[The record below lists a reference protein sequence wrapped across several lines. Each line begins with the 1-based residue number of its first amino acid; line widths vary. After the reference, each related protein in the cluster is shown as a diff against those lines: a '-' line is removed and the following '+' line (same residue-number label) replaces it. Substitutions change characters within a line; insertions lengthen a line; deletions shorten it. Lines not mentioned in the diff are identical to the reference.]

1 MPITRIKNDMNNH
14 LKSGNASVLEREFQ
28 PDMSMFLASSVHD
41 MKNSI
46 SILIGGLEQVL
57 GQVTPESFSAYQKMA
72 HMVYES
78 KRINSNLIQL
88 LTLYKVGQNRYPF
101 DPLPQS
107 ISDFTAIIFSQQET
121 LLQSKGISLEM
132 DYDEALY
139 WQFDESLVSGVISH
153 ALNNAIHYT
162 TDKIRLSIR
171 ESDAMLEFRVEDNG
185 SGFPAHMM
193 QEGVDAMHGTDFQGG
208 STGLG
213 LYFSAM
219 VAKMHQRRGKTGEI
233 RLENGGTYNGGGFV
247 LRLP

>member
-1 MPITRIKNDMNNH
+1 MSEYLPTVDMPECE
-14 LKSGNASVLEREFQ
+14 SQ
-28 PDMSMFLASSVHD
+28 PDVSMFLASSVHD

-46 SILIGGLEQVL
+46 SILIGGLERVLEQVS
-57 GQVTPESFSAYQKMA
+57 PESFSAYQDVA

-88 LTLYKVGQNRYPF
+88 LTVYKVGKNIYPF

-107 ISDFTAIIFSQQET
+107 MNEFALNIFSQQEP
-121 LLQSKGISLEM
+121 LLQPRGITLEM

-139 WQFDESLVSGVISH
+139 WQFDEALVGGVISH

-162 TDKIRLSIR
+162 KDKVRLVIRKFNG
-171 ESDAMLEFRVEDNG
+171 MLELRVEDNG
-185 SGFPAHMM
+185 SGFPSRMV
-193 QEGVDAMHGTDFQGG
+193 QEGIDAMHGTDFRGG

-219 VAKMHQRRGKTGEI
+219 VAKMHRRRDKTGEI
-233 RLENGGTYNGGGFV
+233 RLENGGAYNGGCFV
-247 LRLP
+247 LHLP

>member
-1 MPITRIKNDMNNH
+1 MNKNLN
-14 LKSGNASVLEREFQ
+14 LGNASLSERESQ
-28 PDMSMFLASSVHD
+28 PDMPMFLASSVHD

-46 SILIGGLEQVL
+46 SILIGGLERVL
-57 GQVTPESFSAYQKMA
+57 EQASPESFPAYRDVT

-107 ISDFTAIIFSQQET
+107 ISEFIAIIFSQQET

-139 WQFDESLVSGVISH
+139 WQFDEALVGGVISH

-162 TDKIRLSIR
+162 KDKIRLVVR
-171 ESDAMLEFRVEDNG
+171 ESNEMLELRVEDNG
-185 SGFPAHMM
+185 SGFPARMV
-193 QEGVDAMHGTDFQGG
+193 QEGIDAMHGTDFQGG

-233 RLENGGTYNGGGFV
+233 RLENGGAYNGGSFV

>member
-1 MPITRIKNDMNNH
+1 MNKD
-14 LKSGNASVLEREFQ
+14 LKPANASALEREFR
-28 PDMSMFLASSVHD
+28 PDMSLFLASSVHD

-57 GQVTPESFSAYQKMA
+57 EQASPESFPAYHDMS

-88 LTLYKVGQNRYPF
+88 LTLYKVGQNMYPF

-107 ISDFTAIIFSQQET
+107 ISEFASIIFSQQET

-139 WQFDESLVSGVISH
+139 WQFDEALVGGVISH

-162 TDKIRLSIR
+162 RDKIRLAIR
-171 ESDAMLEFRVEDNG
+171 ESNGMLELRVEDNG
-185 SGFPAHMM
+185 AGFPGRMV
-193 QEGVDAMHGTDFQGG
+193 QEGLDAMHGTDFQGG

-219 VAKMHQRRGKTGEI
+219 VAKMHHRMGKVGEI
-233 RLENGGTYNGGGFV
+233 RLENGGAYNGGCFV
-247 LRLP
+247 LCLP

>member
-1 MPITRIKNDMNNH
+1 MSKDQPIGDMGMP
-14 LKSGNASVLEREFQ
+14 ERESQ
-28 PDMSMFLASSVHD
+28 PDVSIFLASSVHD

-46 SILIGGLEQVL
+46 SILIGGLERVLEQVS
-57 GQVTPESFSAYQKMA
+57 PESFPAYQDVA

-88 LTLYKVGQNRYPF
+88 LTLYKVGQNIYPF

-107 ISDFTAIIFSQQET
+107 ISEFASVIFSQQET
-121 LLQSKGISLEM
+121 LLQSKGITLEM

-139 WQFDESLVSGVISH
+139 WQFDEALVGGVICH

-162 TDKIRLSIR
+162 RDKVRLVIR
-171 ESDAMLEFRVEDNG
+171 ESNEMLELRVEDNG
-185 SGFPAHMM
+185 SGFPARMV
-193 QEGVDAMHGTDFQGG
+193 QEGIDAMHGTDFQGG

-233 RLENGGTYNGGGFV
+233 RLENGGAYNGGCFV
-247 LRLP
+247 LHLP

>member
-1 MPITRIKNDMNNH
+1 MNKNQQF
-14 LKSGNASVLEREFQ
+14 GNASQSERESQ

-57 GQVTPESFSAYQKMA
+57 ERVSPESFPAYQDVT

-88 LTLYKVGQNRYPF
+88 LTLYKVGQNMYPF

-107 ISDFTAIIFSQQET
+107 ISEFTSIIFSQQET
-121 LLQSKGISLEM
+121 LLQSKGITLEM
-132 DYDEALY
+132 DYDESLY
-139 WQFDESLVSGVISH
+139 WQFDEALVGSVISH

-162 TDKIRLSIR
+162 KDKIRLAIR
-171 ESDAMLEFRVEDNG
+171 ESNEMLELRVEDNG
-185 SGFPAHMM
+185 SGFPARMV
-193 QEGVDAMHGTDFQGG
+193 QEGLDAMHGTDFKGG

-219 VAKMHQRRGKTGEI
+219 VAKMHKRRGKTGSI
-233 RLENGGTYNGGGFV
+233 RLENGGAYNGGCFV

>member
-1 MPITRIKNDMNNH
+1 MPECE
-14 LKSGNASVLEREFQ
+14 SQ
-28 PDMSMFLASSVHD
+28 PDVSLFLASSVHD

-46 SILIGGLEQVL
+46 SVLIGGLERVL
-57 GQVTPESFSAYQKMA
+57 EQASPESFPAYRDVS

-88 LTLYKVGQNRYPF
+88 LTLYKIGRNIYPF

-107 ISDFTAIIFSQQET
+107 ISDFASIIYSQQEI
-121 LLQSKGISLEM
+121 LLQSNGITLEM
-132 DYDEALY
+132 DYDESLY
-139 WQFDESLVSGVISH
+139 WQFDEALVGGVISH

-162 TDKIRLSIR
+162 RDRVRLVIQKSN
-171 ESDAMLEFRVEDNG
+171 EMLELRVEDNG
-185 SGFPAHMM
+185 LGFPANML
-193 QEGVDAMHGTDFQGG
+193 QEGMAAMHCTNFQDG

-219 VAKMHQRRGKTGEI
+219 VAKMHSRKNRTGEI
-233 RLENGGTYNGGGFV
+233 FLENGGAYGGGCFV

>member
-1 MPITRIKNDMNNH
+1 MNKN
-14 LKSGNASVLEREFQ
+14 LQPGNASGSEGETR
-28 PDMSMFLASSVHD
+28 PDTAMFLASSVHD

-57 GQVTPESFSAYQKMA
+57 EQVSPESFPAYQDVA

-88 LTLYKVGQNRYPF
+88 LTLYKVGQHIYPF

-107 ISDFTAIIFSQQET
+107 ISEFATIIYSQQET
-121 LLQSKGISLEM
+121 LLKSKGITFEM

-139 WQFDESLVSGVISH
+139 WQFDEALVGSVISH

-162 TDKIRLSIR
+162 KDKIKLAIR
-171 ESDAMLEFRVEDNG
+171 ESGEMLELRVEDNG
-185 SGFPAHMM
+185 SGFPARMV
-193 QEGVDAMHGTDFQGG
+193 QEGIDAMHGTDFQGG

-219 VAKMHQRRGKTGEI
+219 VAKMHKRMGKTGSI
-233 RLENGGTYNGGGFV
+233 GLENGGAYGGGCFV
-247 LRLP
+247 LHLP

>member
-1 MPITRIKNDMNNH
+1 MINNLTQGH
-14 LKSGNASVLEREFQ
+14 VIASEPQHQ

-57 GQVTPESFSAYQKMA
+57 EQNSPGAFPAYQEIA

-78 KRINSNLIQL
+78 KRINSNLIQF

-107 ISDFTAIIFSQQET
+107 ISDFTAIIFFQLKT
-121 LLQSKGISLEM
+121 LLQSKGIIMEI

-139 WQFDESLVSGVISH
+139 WQFDETLVGGVVSH

-162 TDKIRLSIR
+162 KDKIRLAIHKSN
-171 ESDAMLEFRVEDNG
+171 EMLELRVEDNG
-185 SGFPAHMM
+185 SGFPARMV
-193 QEGVDAMHGTDFQGG
+193 QEGIDAMHGTDFQGG

-219 VAKMHQRRGKTGEI
+219 VAKMHHRLGKTGEI
-233 RLENGGTYNGGGFV
+233 LLENGGAYNGGCFV